1 MGWGLG
7 NCMPYSGSPPYR
19 SPSDKYP
26 FNLRI
31 QCKYLS
37 GRISIYQLATL
48 NDSVYA
54 DFKGQNLRKQHRG
67 LFHALKG
74 CIEFNLNDVG
84 LSERSDL
91 KVNPFQG
98 GLISPLPSP

>member
-1 MGWGLG
+1 
-7 NCMPYSGSPPYR
+7 MPYSGSPPYR

-37 GRISIYQLATL
+37 GRISVYQLATL